1 MLTVASV
8 AVLTVI
14 FTQFLDPFR
23 RLEGTAAVDLL
34 HFVGVPDHTVQ
45 SLGGAL
51 LAVIPPGRDGFLIY
65 VAPGCSSLAALLT
78 LVLLVLFT
86 PRGLGWWRLCAP
98 AAAVVCVLAGNVL
111 RLAGSLG
118 FGLVAG
124 RESSLLFHDWAGTI
138 FSYIY
143 TVGGYLLMLWLL
155 LTVCGRRRRKLEVSD
170 VD

>member
-1 MLTVASV
+1 MVSV
-8 AVLTVI
+8 AGLVLI
-14 FTQFLDPFR
+14 FTRFLDPFR
-23 RLEGTAAVDLL
+23 RMEGTAAVDLL
-34 HFVGVPDHTVQ
+34 HLAGVPDHAVQ
-45 SLGGAL
+45 SLGGVL
-51 LAVIPPGRDGFLIY
+51 LAVIPPGHDGFLVY
-65 VAPGCSSLAALLT
+65 VAPGCSSLAALLS

-98 AAAVVCVLAGNVL
+98 AAAVFCVLAGNVL

-124 RESSLLFHDWAGTI
+124 RDSSLLFHDWAGTI

-155 LTVCGRRRRKLEVSD
+155 LSACGKRRPRPEVSD

>member
-1 MLTVASV
+1 MASV

-14 FTQFLDPFR
+14 FTRFLDPFR
-23 RLEGTAAVDLL
+23 RLEGAAAVGLL
-34 HFVGVPDHTVQ
+34 HLAGVPDHTVQ
-45 SLGGAL
+45 SLGGVL
-51 LAVIPPGRDGFLIY
+51 LAVIPPGHDGFLIY
-65 VAPGCSSLAALLT
+65 VAPGCSSLAALLS

-98 AAAVVCVLAGNVL
+98 VAAIFCVLLGNVV

-124 RESSLLFHDWAGTI
+124 RESSVLFHDWAGTI
-138 FSYIY
+138 FSYVY

-155 LTVCGRRRRKLEVSD
+155 LSVCGRRRRKLEVSD

>member
-1 MLTVASV
+1 VGSV
-8 AVLTVI
+8 AGLMVV
-14 FTQFLDPFR
+14 FTQFHDRFR
-23 RLEGTAAVDLL
+23 RLEGAAAVDLL
-34 HFVGVPDHTVQ
+34 HVFGVPENTVQ
-45 SLGGAL
+45 SLGGVL
-51 LAVIPPGRDGFLIY
+51 LAVIPPGHNGFLVY
-65 VAPGCSSLAALLT
+65 VAPGCSSLAALLS

-98 AAAVVCVLAGNVL
+98 VAAILCVLTGNIL

-124 RESSLLFHDWAGTI
+124 RESSVLFHDWAGTI

-143 TVGGYLLMLWLL
+143 TVGGYLMMLWLL
-155 LTVCGRRRRKLEVSD
+155 LSVCGRRRAKTEESD